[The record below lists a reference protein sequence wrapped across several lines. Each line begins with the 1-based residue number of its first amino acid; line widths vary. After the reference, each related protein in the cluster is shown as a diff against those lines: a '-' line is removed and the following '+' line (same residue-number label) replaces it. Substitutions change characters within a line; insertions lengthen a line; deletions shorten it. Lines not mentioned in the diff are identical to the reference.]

1 MEDISLEDDPD
12 PLFQWL
18 DLLGVAGADLV
29 DVVPCGEDDESAARF
44 DGARPGSA
52 LGARWHR
59 GAPPRRRGRAML
71 RSATRRLQG
80 LAGGQDGLFDR
91 CLGELLPR
99 VDPELVGA
107 VGAVDRGVLRAAF
120 FDSLFASAL
129 PESDAAGVW
138 RALLE
143 EERPEG
149 MAAAALCVLLVRC
162 RAPLLAFQIDDDAD
176 MRRLYAAILEAS
188 CVRGERNLVELAAH
202 VLDPHCA
209 AAEVG
214 VDVVSFGPGP
224 LGILLTRKARGLV
237 ISNFSSA
244 ERVAAPKPRV
254 GDTLLAVNGRA
265 LPRGATLAD
274 AVTILKAVGRPVLV
288 AFRNASAHELAADA
302 AEDRAKRAAAAGANA
317 PPPPPAANNAPPG
330 GGPKPKS
337 QSNLSQFVSAV
348 ASAVEPFPFPS
359 ARDAVS
365 SVAGGHP
372 APPHH
377 GDLPGG
383 APARLDPLPASPVA
397 ADGYEL
403 TLLAGEVVFG
413 KCACSY
419 QDWVV
424 DDPRRSGAL
433 SGMTLSGELYATS
446 YRVVFHPIGVG
457 VRPSFARKDSDDW
470 EMPCR
475 ALLRCDLGQ
484 LPGAASTLAFAC
496 KDGQRRKFSVAE
508 RLGGDA
514 LRVARAV
521 HALAFSKAPDAFAK
535 AHFAGVRAA
544 GTNNAWG
551 DDSDEEA
558 PETEGAEFPGNSRLP
573 RMHAY
578 TLVTE
583 YVDYVLR
590 PYVIAEYPRRGLR
603 LVTQGE
609 NNLALCDTYPPDL
622 VVPASMSD
630 LELRRVA
637 AYRSKGRLPAVV
649 WAHPDPTN
657 GATISRSAQPKPGV
671 QNKRSADDER
681 YLDELRRF
689 CHGKRMVIV
698 DARSKVAAQGNRV
711 MGGGTEL
718 ARYYENVELFYG
730 NIANIHAARDALS
743 SLQALCRDGSGGNTA
758 YDGGA
763 TWLGKLEGTK
773 WLSMVHAILASAAK
787 TVDLVHYERCAV
799 LVHCSDGWDRT
810 PQITV
815 LAMVM
820 LEARFRTMDGFLALV
835 QKEWADFGHKF
846 DERCGHTDESG
857 EDQRSPVFLLF
868 ADAMVQLLHQFP
880 ARFEFTADLLVAL
893 LDQLFACRYGTF
905 LDNCFVKRDRKK
917 IHAATAPLWWYFHE
931 HRAKFLNGAYDED
944 EGPPLIP
951 SLQPKNVVFFDAY
964 FRRFDNTA
972 MPPRAPT
979 TYY

>member
-1 MEDISLEDDPD
+1 MGRPRSA
-12 PLFQWL
+12 
-18 DLLGVAGADLV
+18 GGRAAARAVAGAYDA
-29 DVVPCGEDDESAARF
+29 DGFEDALAVAALALCLAAPPGSAARRALEA
-44 DGARPGSA
+44 GRPSCESQA
-52 LGARWHR
+52 L
-59 GAPPRRRGRAML
+59 AML

-107 VGAVDRGVLRAAF
+107 VRAVDRGVLRAAF
-120 FDSLFASAL
+120 FDSLFAAAL
-129 PESDAAGVW
+129 PESDAAGLW

-162 RAPLLAFQIDDDAD
+162 RAPLLTFQIDDDAD
-176 MRRLYAAILEAS
+176 MRLLYAAILEAA

-288 AFRNASAHELAADA
+288 AFRNASAAELAADA
-302 AEDRAKRAAAAGANA
+302 SEDRAKRAAAAGANA
-317 PPPPPAANNAPPG
+317 PPPPPAGHLAPPG

-348 ASAVEPFPFPS
+348 ASAVEPFPS

-372 APPHH
+372 NPPHH

-403 TLLAGEVVFG
+403 PLLAGEVVFG

-558 PETEGAEFPGNSRLP
+558 PETEGAEFPGNARLP

-681 YLDELRRF
+681 YLDELRRL

-730 NIANIHAARDALS
+730 NIANIHAARDALA
-743 SLQALCRDGSGGNTA
+743 SLQALCRDGSGGTAA

-868 ADAMVQLLHQFP
+868 ADAMAQLLHQFP

-931 HRAKFLNGAYDED
+931 HRAKFLNGAYDEED

-972 MPPRAPT
+972 MPPRAPA

>member
-1 MEDISLEDDPD
+1 M
-12 PLFQWL
+12 
-18 DLLGVAGADLV
+18 
-29 DVVPCGEDDESAARF
+29 
-44 DGARPGSA
+44 
-52 LGARWHR
+52 
-59 GAPPRRRGRAML
+59 
-71 RSATRRLQG
+71 
-80 LAGGQDGLFDR
+80 
-91 CLGELLPR
+91 
-99 VDPELVGA
+99 
-107 VGAVDRGVLRAAF
+107 
-120 FDSLFASAL
+120 
-129 PESDAAGVW
+129 
-138 RALLE
+138 
-143 EERPEG
+143 
-149 MAAAALCVLLVRC
+149 
-162 RAPLLAFQIDDDAD
+162 
-176 MRRLYAAILEAS
+176 
-188 CVRGERNLVELAAH
+188 
-202 VLDPHCA
+202 
-209 AAEVG
+209 
-214 VDVVSFGPGP
+214 
-224 LGILLTRKARGLV
+224 
-237 ISNFSSA
+237 
-244 ERVAAPKPRV
+244 
-254 GDTLLAVNGRA
+254 
-265 LPRGATLAD
+265 
-274 AVTILKAVGRPVLV
+274 
-288 AFRNASAHELAADA
+288 
-302 AEDRAKRAAAAGANA
+302 
-317 PPPPPAANNAPPG
+317 
-330 GGPKPKS
+330 
-337 QSNLSQFVSAV
+337 SAV
-348 ASAVEPFPFPS
+348 ASAVEPFPS
-359 ARDAVS
+359 ARNAVS

-372 APPHH
+372 NPPHH

-403 TLLAGEVVFG
+403 PLLAGEVVFG

-558 PETEGAEFPGNSRLP
+558 PETEGAEFPGNARLP

-681 YLDELRRF
+681 YLDELRRL

-730 NIANIHAARDALS
+730 NIANIHAARDALA
-743 SLQALCRDGSGGNTA
+743 SLQALCRDGSGGTAA

-972 MPPRAPT
+972 MPPRAPA